1 MVFIEIQNLSEL
13 EKEKKWKQAI
23 YLLKNKWNEN
33 KDDVEVIL
41 RLATECWYLM
51 SNWEFLCLDNSDLE
65 FQDVQNTLIETYN
78 YFIKHCKN
86 DNKGL
91 AIFGYMISLF
101 PNYFYTDKDNNGKL
115 FLQYENIGKDML
127 KSAYENEPKNILYK
141 TLYLG
146 TTNCP
151 NKTIDDAKHELN
163 KIIQNLYPQN
173 TEIEEYFKE
182 ILQNES

>member
-13 EKEKKWKQAI
+13 DKEKNWEKAI
-23 YLLKNKWNEN
+23 YLLKEKWAEN
-33 KDDVEVIL
+33 KGNTDVLL
-41 RLATECWYLM
+41 RLATECWYVM

-78 YFIKHCKN
+78 YF
-86 DNKGL
+86 
-91 AIFGYMISLF
+91 MISLF
-101 PNYFYTDKDNNGKL
+101 PNYFYTDKDNEGKL
-115 FLQYENIGKDML
+115 FLEYENIGKGML

-146 TTNCP
+146 TTNCT

-163 KIIQNLYPQN
+163 KIIQNLFPQN

-182 ILQNES
+182 VLTK